1 MDRLRT
7 VIRISRS
14 ASAILATRASAVVG
28 IIIIPLFDILFSLL
42 LGSSLNADNLVR
54 IGYASALLGIAVTT
68 MSFMD
73 QSIVYARAAGVLQ
86 EVIQRRRFD
95 TAYWADIS
103 ATACAAG
110 LAMGIIPFIG
120 VFAFDTHHNTAALML
135 SLAAVPA
142 ALAVGAALGLFT
154 SGIGLLLPDPYAVSN
169 AVSML
174 LPVTAG
180 TVVPLHY
187 YPWGSGTVL
196 RFFPVSS
203 IIQAV
208 AGSGAFVQA
217 VLIELIHTAVWA
229 ILGAVCMDIAR
240 RRLRSGKIPE
250 IL

>member
-14 ASAILATRASAVVG
+14 ASAILATRVSAIVG

-95 TAYWADIS
+95 TAYWAGIS

-135 SLAAVPA
+135 SLAA
-142 ALAVGAALGLFT
+142 
-154 SGIGLLLPDPYAVSN
+154 DPYAVSN

-203 IIQAV
+203 IIQAI
-208 AGSGAFVQA
+208 AGSGAFGRA

-229 ILGAVCMDIAR
+229 MLGGACMGIAR

>member
-1 MDRLRT
+1 
-7 VIRISRS
+7 
-14 ASAILATRASAVVG
+14 
-28 IIIIPLFDILFSLL
+28 
-42 LGSSLNADNLVR
+42 
-54 IGYASALLGIAVTT
+54 
-68 MSFMD
+68 
-73 QSIVYARAAGVLQ
+73 
-86 EVIQRRRFD
+86 
-95 TAYWADIS
+95 
-103 ATACAAG
+103 CAAG

-203 IIQAV
+203 IIQAI
-208 AGSGAFVQA
+208 AGSGAFGRA

-229 ILGAVCMDIAR
+229 MLGGACMGIAR